1 MANINTEKQKAEK
14 RVGGEERKTMSEERK
29 GVRRESVREGKIKRE
44 GAEKVREVESARK
57 KERGEVRER

>member
-1 MANINTEKQKAEK
+1 
-14 RVGGEERKTMSEERK
+14 MSEERK